1 MKTNVLPYCGK
12 DHDGVAFFDC
22 PACAEWLAS
31 NNLDLQA
38 KVRELEINLAE
49 AERKH
54 TMCDEASILRTQERN
69 AALAEMRSA
78 ASDALN
84 TFEINEVLKKE
95 LTQARA
101 EAEALRAA
109 LQQIETHAR
118 WGEGQLSLWAV
129 WKMADTALFKARL
142 APAPVCSCPYR
153 SARSGRCT
161 NCGMPVRKPAPET
174 AKCVWITAS
183 AGPWC
188 RTHNRYDVHGA
199 TVKAVGPE
207 AKEATAGSTP
217 APAAENAPCPGVDPG
232 GEHQDGLDHCS
243 CLNGDHCP
251 KCPDAPPLGEVR

>member
-1 MKTNVLPYCGK
+1 MHTKPYCGK

-54 TMCDEASILRTQERN
+54 TMCDEANILRTQERN

-199 TVKAVGPE
+199 TVKAGYEGVTGSGGPTGRS
-207 AKEATAGSTP
+207 ASTNEP
-217 APAAENAPCPGVDPG
+217 PQRAAAENAPCPAPG
-232 GEHQDGLDHCS
+232 GRE
-243 CLNGDHCP
+243 
-251 KCPDAPPLGEVR
+251 E